1 MITLKTLPAATLM
14 EVFQQCSD
22 HLFQQGAKSEITDT
36 EGRSTCVYKN
46 GSMSC
51 AAGCFISD
59 EEYDPAMET
68 RSWEGISNGRGFGVP
83 DDHCDLISSLQT
95 IHDEYE
101 VERWPEKLAELKAK
115 LIQRPEDY
123 V

>member
-22 HLFQQGAKSEITDT
+22 HLLQQGAKSIKDD
-36 EGRSTCVYKN
+36 GSCQYKN

-59 EEYDPAMET
+59 EEYDPAMESIAWDGLVEKS
-68 RSWEGISNGRGFGVP
+68 RFKAPENHRILISDMQHIH
-83 DDHCDLISSLQT
+83 DDHP
-95 IHDEYE
+95 
-101 VERWPEKLAELKAK
+101 VEEWPERLAELKADI
-115 LIQRPEDY
+115 IQHPENFS
-123 V
+123 

>member
-22 HLFQQGAKSEITDT
+22 HLFQQGAKSTT
-36 EGRSTCVYKN
+36 EDGTCVYKN

-68 RSWEGISNGRGFGVP
+68 RSWEGISNVGRFGIP

-101 VERWPEKLAELKAK
+101 VEFWPEKLAELKFK
-115 LIQRPEDY
+115 LIQNPEDY